1 MRIKHVFQ
9 TVAVV
14 AVLGVSGTLPAMAES
29 TNSTTFEGWANQTA
43 PRYQGR
49 IPRDIYLD
57 EMGRRWDADP
67 NHTGTR
73 ELYLNQLRSQW
84 DTMDPNSRGM
94 TPADISR
101 MTGKVDSNTS
111 GAPMSGSGTQP
122 GNMGPGNSKGQ

>member
-1 MRIKHVFQ
+1 MSAFKTANAI
-9 TVAVV
+9 
-14 AVLGVSGTLPAMAES
+14 L
-29 TNSTTFEGWANQTA
+29 NSLKAIGCSQK
-43 PRYQGR
+43 QGR

-57 EMGRRWDADP
+57 EMGRRWEADP

-84 DTMDPNSRGM
+84 DSMDPNSRGM
-94 TPADISR
+94 TPAEISR

-122 GNMGPGNSKGQ
+122 GNMGPANSKGQ